1 MNVAPMLAE
10 AWGALRVNRMRT
22 ALTMLG
28 LIIGVGAV
36 IAMLAVGTGARN
48 AVNDVV
54 ASMGSNLLIVRS
66 GPQMSGGLRFA
77 TGSAPTLTLGDADA
91 IGALPGVAAVAPGS
105 GGAVQVVYGPNNWS
119 TVALGTNAQY
129 LTIRN
134 WSLAAGSNFTDA
146 EMRGA
151 ARVAI
156 IGQTVATNLFGAAD
170 PVGRV
175 IRISRSPYL
184 IIGLLAPKGQSFGG
198 SDQDDTVLVPVTT
211 ALRKLFGSQFADS
224 VRYIMVQGE
233 TPQVLGRVQG
243 EIDALLRQ
251 RHHITAR
258 KEADFNVRNM
268 TEIANAAASTTR
280 VMSLL
285 LGAIASISLVVGGIG
300 IMNIMLVSVSERTR
314 EIGRR
319 MALGARPS
327 DVLQQFLAEALLVS
341 LGGCVIGLAAGI
353 GTIEVVRRLFQLN
366 SEVTALSV
374 VIAFAVSL
382 AVGVFFGYYPARKAA
397 KLEPIDALRYQ

>member
-1 MNVAPMLAE
+1 MKVSPMLAE
-10 AWGALRVNRMRT
+10 AWSALRVNRMRT
-22 ALTMLG
+22 GLTMLG
-28 LIIGVGAV
+28 LIIGVAAV

-77 TGSAPTLTLGDADA
+77 TGTAPTLTLTDADA
-91 IGALPGVAAVAPGS
+91 IRALPGVAAVAPGS
-105 GGAVQVVYGPNNWS
+105 GGPVQVVYGPNNWS

-129 LTIRN
+129 LSIRN
-134 WSLAAGSNFTDA
+134 WTLASGNDFTDA
-146 EMRGA
+146 ELRGA

-184 IIGLLAPKGQSFGG
+184 VIGLLAPKGQSFGG

-224 VRYIMVQGE
+224 VRYIMVQG
-233 TPQVLGRVQG
+233 TSATILGQVQA

-251 RHHITAR
+251 RHHISAR
-258 KEADFNVRNM
+258 KEPDFNVRNM

-285 LGAIASISLVVGGIG
+285 LGAIASISLIVGGIG

-314 EIGRR
+314 EIGLR
-319 MALGARPS
+319 MAVGAKPA
-327 DVLQQFLAEALLVS
+327 DVLEQFIVEALLVS
-341 LGGCVIGLAAGI
+341 LGGCVIGLVFGI
-353 GTIEVVRRLFQLN
+353 GTIEVVKRLFQLN
-366 SEVTALSV
+366 SQVTASSV
-374 VIAFAVSL
+374 LVAFAVSL
-382 AVGVFFGYYPARKAA
+382 AVGVFFGFYPARKAA
-397 KLEPIDALRYQ
+397 RLEPIDALRYQ

>member
-1 MNVAPMLAE
+1 MLAE
-10 AWGALRVNRMRT
+10 AWSALRVNRMRT
-22 ALTMLG
+22 GLTMLG
-28 LIIGVGAV
+28 LIIGVAAV

-91 IGALPGVAAVAPGS
+91 IRALPGVAAVAPGS
-105 GGAVQVVYGPNNWS
+105 GGAVQLVYGPSNWS
-119 TVALGTNAQY
+119 TMALGTNPDY
-129 LTIRN
+129 LSVRN
-134 WSLAAGSNFTDA
+134 WSLAAGSNFTEA

-156 IGQTVATNLFGAAD
+156 LGQTVAANLFGAAD

-184 IIGLLAPKGQSFGG
+184 VIGLLAPKGQSFGG

-211 ALRKLFGSQFADS
+211 ALRKLFGSEFADS
-224 VRYIMVQGE
+224 VRYIMVQGDS
-233 TPQVLGRVQG
+233 PRVLGQVQD

-251 RHHITAR
+251 RHHISAR

-314 EIGRR
+314 EIGLR
-319 MALGARPS
+319 MALGAKPA
-327 DVLQQFLAEALLVS
+327 DVLQQFLVEALLVS
-341 LGGCVIGLAAGI
+341 LGGCVLGLAVGI
-353 GTIEVVRRLFQLN
+353 GTIEVVKRLFQLN
-366 SEVTALSV
+366 SQVTAASV
-374 VIAFAVSL
+374 LIAFAVSL
-382 AVGVFFGYYPARKAA
+382 GVGVFFGFYPARKAA
-397 KLEPIDALRYQ
+397 RLEPIDALRYQ